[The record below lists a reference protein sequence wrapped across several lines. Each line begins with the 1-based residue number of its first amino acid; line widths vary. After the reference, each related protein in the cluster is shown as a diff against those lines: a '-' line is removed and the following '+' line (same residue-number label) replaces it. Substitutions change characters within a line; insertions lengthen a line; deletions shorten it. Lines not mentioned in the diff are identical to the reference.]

1 MANPAKLEVLKR
13 TKAKKD
19 FKSFVLLKWER
30 YEKKPFMDNWH
41 YDYLCKIL
49 EHTLPNNNLASGIHL
64 RDCKDFKRTAD
75 QTIAES
81 HISLKGGQGGLNLQ
95 EWIIAPQ
102 ECEVAPL
109 IPPLTPQTPDNA
121 LQGLRFTRF
130 DVTQN
135 HSMILQ
141 SENPHYTQDSVIL
154 SGSEKSSRDTSP
166 MAQYDKKA
174 ESAQETQDTQTNAQ
188 DSKIFDEK
196 GAFWSEQATQETT
209 QSGSIFERKSPFSSE
224 QARSLLSVSAAAC
237 ERRIGDLSQKD
248 NADSTKTQELITRL
262 MLNMPPSYGKTEII
276 ARCFIAWA
284 LGNYPQRKFIYIS
297 YSDELCRKISNQVRD
312 LIKSPFFASIF
323 GRNPL
328 FLQDNANEFVLKEGG
343 GLFVTT
349 LKSAITGFH
358 AHQILI
364 DDPIKVS
371 AMNSKAE
378 RNLVNQNFKES
389 VLSRLQ
395 DNKSNITIL
404 MQRLGDEDLCGFL
417 LDKKNFESD
426 IINEW
431 KQISLKAINK
441 QKETYTIG
449 DYSYIREP
457 NTPLFPQRHSL
468 KELEFL
474 RLQMG
479 EDEFSTQY
487 LQEPM
492 VSEAGF
498 FELAYF
504 KEIPSY
510 ECQNQNLYIFVD
522 SALSLN
528 ANADNRAIVLIG
540 VENYENTLRYV
551 VRDCVF
557 GIWEESQTIQEL
569 ISLMLDNPK
578 AKVYIESDGGGL
590 TLERLLLSELVRVN
604 NQRKINAQSQITNTI
619 KCYTPSR
626 KISKVEKIKAL
637 KPFYNTGFLVFLHN
651 ARGLGQIKKELLGFN
666 PAKPFRK
673 DDCIDCIASC
683 VAHSEVIAPS
693 FGAKAKESKSP
704 IERLRQ
710 KARSQ
715 RVAWNF

>member
-13 TKAKKD
+13 IKAKKD

-49 EHTLPNNNLASGIHL
+49 ESTLPNNNS
-64 RDCKDFKRTAD
+64 
-75 QTIAES
+75 
-81 HISLKGGQGGLNLQ
+81 SLSQGGTRGLKF
-95 EWIIAPQ
+95 ARVDYCSARMRSRSPY
-102 ECEVAPL
+102 
-109 IPPLTPQTPDNA
+109 PPLTPQTPYNA

-141 SENPHYTQDSVIL
+141 NSTITKDTAQKGEN
-154 SGSEKSSRDTSP
+154 
-166 MAQYDKKA
+166 
-174 ESAQETQDTQTNAQ
+174 TQTK

-196 GAFWSEQATQETT
+196 GAF
-209 QSGSIFERKSPFSSE
+209 SSE
-224 QARSLLSVSAAAC
+224 PTRSLLNICSGKATNPHLQNDAVG
-237 ERRIGDLSQKD
+237 ERRIAPLSQNEVSLEK
-248 NADSTKTQELITRL
+248 AESLPKQQLITRL

-604 NQRKINAQSQITNTI
+604 NQRKINAQAQITNTI

-626 KISKVEKIKAL
+626 KISKIEKIKAL

>member
-1 MANPAKLEVLKR
+1 MASPAKQEIFKR
-13 TKAKKD
+13 IRAKKD

-49 EHTLPNNNLASGIHL
+49 EHTLPNNLTSGNHL
-64 RDCKDFKRTAD
+64 RDSKDFKGAADSVSSSTPKFTKSPTSNTALV
-75 QTIAES
+75 QSTSPNLQNLNHTQNPNPTQKGKMAES
-81 HISLKGGQGGLNLQ
+81 RLSRGAEHWEQGGSSATANAEL
-95 EWIIAPQ
+95 ERDKRGS
-102 ECEVAPL
+102 PL
-109 IPPLTPQTPDNA
+109 DC
-121 LQGLRFTRF
+121 
-130 DVTQN
+130 
-135 HSMILQ
+135 
-141 SENPHYTQDSVIL
+141 
-154 SGSEKSSRDTSP
+154 
-166 MAQYDKKA
+166 
-174 ESAQETQDTQTNAQ
+174 
-188 DSKIFDEK
+188 
-196 GAFWSEQATQETT
+196 
-209 QSGSIFERKSPFSSE
+209 RKSGDFFGVKGSGEGINPFLRKEKENTSNDSSH
-224 QARSLLSVSAAAC
+224 SC
-237 ERRIGDLSQKD
+237 EALVHTCQKD
-248 NADSTKTQELITRL
+248 NAKPKQQDTLITRL

-312 LIKSPFFASIF
+312 LIKSPFFASVF
-323 GRNPL
+323 GKNPL

-417 LDKKNFESD
+417 LDKKNFESH
-426 IINEW
+426 IIDEW

-441 QKETYTIG
+441 ERETYTIG
-449 DYSYIREP
+449 DYNHIREP
-457 NTPLFPQRHSL
+457 NTPLFPQRHNNKDLELL
-468 KELEFL
+468 K
-474 RLQMG
+474 LQMG

-557 GIWEESQTIQEL
+557 GIWEESQTIQEI

-604 NQRKINAQSQITNTI
+604 NQRKINRQSQITNSI

-626 KISKVEKIKAL
+626 KVSKIEKIKAL

-651 ARGLGQIKKELLGFN
+651 ARGLAQIKKELLGFN

-693 FGAKAKESKSP
+693 FGAKAKESQSP

>member
-75 QTIAES
+75 FMSSSAS
-81 HISLKGGQGGLNLQ
+81 KL
-95 EWIIAPQ
+95 A
-102 ECEVAPL
+102 
-109 IPPLTPQTPDNA
+109 
-121 LQGLRFTRF
+121 
-130 DVTQN
+130 QN
-135 HSMILQ
+135 SQ
-141 SENPHYTQDSVIL
+141 SNTANPNYSENLETQTTQQTQ
-154 SGSEKSSRDTSP
+154 GSE
-166 MAQYDKKA
+166 
-174 ESAQETQDTQTNAQ
+174 QTDIK
-188 DSKIFDEK
+188 DSKIFK
-196 GAFWSEQATQETT
+196 NSQTT
-209 QSGSIFERKSPFSSE
+209 QTTQKGEVFASDFKGCEALSAETSHKGCRTNEKQISLKST
-224 QARSLLSVSAAAC
+224 A
-237 ERRIGDLSQKD
+237 
-248 NADSTKTQELITRL
+248 KTSPNLITRL

-604 NQRKINAQSQITNTI
+604 NQRKINAQAQITNTI

>member
-1 MANPAKLEVLKR
+1 MASPAKQEIFKR
-13 TKAKKD
+13 IRAKKD

-49 EHTLPNNNLASGIHL
+49 ESTLPKNNLALGIHSSDL
-64 RDCKDFKRTAD
+64 AKFETTAD
-75 QTIAES
+75 FMS
-81 HISLKGGQGGLNLQ
+81 SS
-95 EWIIAPQ
+95 APNF
-102 ECEVAPL
+102 AKSPTSNTAN
-109 IPPLTPQTPDNA
+109 PNY
-121 LQGLRFTRF
+121 
-130 DVTQN
+130 
-135 HSMILQ
+135 
-141 SENPHYTQDSVIL
+141 SENPQR
-154 SGSEKSSRDTSP
+154 E
-166 MAQYDKKA
+166 
-174 ESAQETQDTQTNAQ
+174 NANQ
-188 DSKIFDEK
+188 N
-196 GAFWSEQATQETT
+196 T
-209 QSGSIFERKSPFSSE
+209 QSGSICEEK
-224 QARSLLSVSAAAC
+224 SLLSNEKARSYLSGSAEAREANS
-237 ERRIGDLSQKD
+237 LK
-248 NADSTKTQELITRL
+248 STAKTSPELITRL

-312 LIKSPFFASIF
+312 LIKSPFFASVF
-323 GRNPL
+323 GKNPL

-417 LDKKNFESD
+417 LDKKNFESH
-426 IINEW
+426 IIDEW

-441 QKETYTIG
+441 ERETYTIG
-449 DYSYIREP
+449 DYNHIREP
-457 NTPLFPQRHSL
+457 NTPLFPQRHNNKDLELL
-468 KELEFL
+468 K
-474 RLQMG
+474 LQMG

-626 KISKVEKIKAL
+626 KVSKIEKIKAL

-651 ARGLGQIKKELLGFN
+651 ARGLAQIKKELLGFN

-715 RVAWNF
+715 RVVWNF

>member
-1 MANPAKLEVLKR
+1 MSLWRKSYSMANPAKLEVLKR

-49 EHTLPNNNLASGIHL
+49 ESTLSGRCDTTNEVLDDNLHF
-64 RDCKDFKRTAD
+64 RK
-75 QTIAES
+75 
-81 HISLKGGQGGLNLQ
+81 KGF
-95 EWIIAPQ
+95 IPS
-102 ECEVAPL
+102 PL
-109 IPPLTPQTPDNA
+109 PLTPKKSPLFRQSRGEPRLSTSSIKSAGDTTAPFKPDFMHHEVGEKGNNANLRLRHDLKRVEIQSHEVPPLEALSGWGIYKGEGATSQFKPLPLIKKEKETNITYFNQRDNA
-121 LQGLRFTRF
+121 N
-130 DVTQN
+130 TQ
-135 HSMILQ
+135 S
-141 SENPHYTQDSVIL
+141 
-154 SGSEKSSRDTSP
+154 
-166 MAQYDKKA
+166 
-174 ESAQETQDTQTNAQ
+174 QDT
-188 DSKIFDEK
+188 
-196 GAFWSEQATQETT
+196 
-209 QSGSIFERKSPFSSE
+209 
-224 QARSLLSVSAAAC
+224 
-237 ERRIGDLSQKD
+237 
-248 NADSTKTQELITRL
+248 LITRL

-604 NQRKINAQSQITNTI
+604 NQRKINAQAQITNTI

>member
-64 RDCKDFKRTAD
+64 RDCKDFKETAD
-75 QTIAES
+75 FMS
-81 HISLKGGQGGLNLQ
+81 SSPLKSL
-95 EWIIAPQ
+95 
-102 ECEVAPL
+102 
-109 IPPLTPQTPDNA
+109 
-121 LQGLRFTRF
+121 
-130 DVTQN
+130 QN
-135 HSMILQ
+135 SQ
-141 SENPHYTQDSVIL
+141 SNTANPNYSENL
-154 SGSEKSSRDTSP
+154 
-166 MAQYDKKA
+166 
-174 ESAQETQDTQTNAQ
+174 ETQTTQQTQ
-188 DSKIFDEK
+188 MGEQTDIKDSKIFK
-196 GAFWSEQATQETT
+196 NSQTTQETT
-209 QSGSIFERKSPFSSE
+209 QSGSIFEIKSPFSSE
-224 QARSLLSVSAAAC
+224 QARSYLSGSAAAC
-237 ERRIGDLSQKD
+237 ERRIGDFSQKD
-248 NADSTKTQELITRL
+248 NADSTKTQEFITRL

-417 LDKKNFESD
+417 LDKKNFESH
-426 IINEW
+426 IIDEW

-441 QKETYTIG
+441 ERETYTIG
-449 DYSYIREP
+449 DYNHIREP
-457 NTPLFPQRHSL
+457 NTPLFPQRHNNKDLELL
-468 KELEFL
+468 K
-474 RLQMG
+474 LQMG

-604 NQRKINAQSQITNTI
+604 NQRKTNAQSQITNSI

-626 KISKVEKIKAL
+626 KISKIEKIKAL

>member
-1 MANPAKLEVLKR
+1 MASPAKQEIFKR
-13 TKAKKD
+13 IRAKKD

-49 EHTLPNNNLASGIHL
+49 EHTLNGSCDSASEVLDDNFSFHNANLRL
-64 RDCKDFKRTAD
+64 RHDLKRVKIKSRET
-75 QTIAES
+75 QTYES
-81 HISLKGGQGGLNLQ
+81 VVGVGDIQGGGSDFAIQ
-95 EWIIAPQ
+95 AP
-102 ECEVAPL
+102 
-109 IPPLTPQTPDNA
+109 PPCKKENTSNDFNRVQTK
-121 LQGLRFTRF
+121 
-130 DVTQN
+130 
-135 HSMILQ
+135 S
-141 SENPHYTQDSVIL
+141 NPSH
-154 SGSEKSSRDTSP
+154 
-166 MAQYDKKA
+166 A
-174 ESAQETQDTQTNAQ
+174 
-188 DSKIFDEK
+188 
-196 GAFWSEQATQETT
+196 
-209 QSGSIFERKSPFSSE
+209 
-224 QARSLLSVSAAAC
+224 
-237 ERRIGDLSQKD
+237 KD
-248 NADSTKTQELITRL
+248 NANTQSPSTLITRL

-284 LGNYPQRKFIYIS
+284 LGNYPTRKFIYIS

-323 GRNPL
+323 GKNPL

-417 LDKKNFESD
+417 LDKKNFESH
-426 IINEW
+426 IIDEW

-441 QKETYTIG
+441 ERETYTIG
-449 DYSYIREP
+449 DYNHIREP
-457 NTPLFPQRHSL
+457 NTPLFPQRHNNKDLELL
-468 KELEFL
+468 K
-474 RLQMG
+474 LQMG

-492 VSEAGF
+492 VSEAGY
-498 FELAYF
+498 FEPVYF

-528 ANADNRAIVLIG
+528 TNADNRAIVLIG

-590 TLERLLLSELVRVN
+590 TLERLLLTELVKVN
-604 NQRKINAQSQITNTI
+604 NQRKINRQPQITNSI

-651 ARGLGQIKKELLGFN
+651 ARGLAQIKKELLGFN

-683 VAHSEVIAPS
+683 IAHSEVIAPS
-693 FGAKAKESKSP
+693 FGASPKELKSP
-704 IERLRQ
+704 IEKLRQ

>member
-1 MANPAKLEVLKR
+1 MASPAKQEIFKR
-13 TKAKKD
+13 IRAKKD

-49 EHTLPNNNLASGIHL
+49 ESTLPQSNDS
-64 RDCKDFKRTAD
+64 
-75 QTIAES
+75 
-81 HISLKGGQGGLNLQ
+81 SLSQGGISGLELRSRS
-95 EWIIAPQ
+95 PY
-102 ECEVAPL
+102 
-109 IPPLTPQTPDNA
+109 PPLTPQTPYNA

-130 DVTQN
+130 DLTQN
-135 HSMILQ
+135 HSMILLKAPLAHKGN
-141 SENPHYTQDSVIL
+141 NPHI
-154 SGSEKSSRDTSP
+154 K
-166 MAQYDKKA
+166 
-174 ESAQETQDTQTNAQ
+174 

-196 GAFWSEQATQETT
+196 GAF
-209 QSGSIFERKSPFSSE
+209 SSE
-224 QARSLLSVSAAAC
+224 PTRSLLNICSGKATNPHLQNDAVG
-237 ERRIGDLSQKD
+237 ERRIAPLSQK
-248 NADSTKTQELITRL
+248 AESLPKQELITRL

-284 LGNYPQRKFIYIS
+284 LGNYPTRKFIYIS

-312 LIKSPFFASIF
+312 LIKSPFFASVF
-323 GRNPL
+323 GKNPL

-417 LDKKNFESD
+417 LDKKNFESH
-426 IINEW
+426 IIDEW

-441 QKETYTIG
+441 ERETYTIG
-449 DYSYIREP
+449 DYNHIREP
-457 NTPLFPQRHSL
+457 NTPLFPQRHNNKDLELL
-468 KELEFL
+468 K
-474 RLQMG
+474 LQMG

-492 VSEAGF
+492 VSEAGY
-498 FELAYF
+498 FEPIYF

-551 VRDCVF
+551 VRDCVY
-557 GIWEESQTIQEL
+557 GIWEESQTIQEI

-590 TLERLLLSELVRVN
+590 TLERLLLTELVKVN
-604 NQRKINAQSQITNTI
+604 NQRKINAQPQITNSI

-651 ARGLGQIKKELLGFN
+651 ARGLAQIKKELLGFN

-683 VAHSEVIAPS
+683 IAHSEVIAPS
-693 FGAKAKESKSP
+693 FGASPKELKSP

>member
-13 TKAKKD
+13 IKAKKD

-30 YEKKPFMDNWH
+30 YEKKSFMDNWH

-49 EHTLPNNNLASGIHL
+49 ESTLPKNNLALGNHL
-64 RDCKDFKRTAD
+64 RDCKDFKETAD
-75 QTIAES
+75 LMSSSPLKSLQNSQSTTANLNHTQNPNPTHKHEMAES
-81 HISLKGGQGGLNLQ
+81 RLSRGAEHWEQGGSSATANAEL
-95 EWIIAPQ
+95 ERDKRGS
-102 ECEVAPL
+102 PL
-109 IPPLTPQTPDNA
+109 DC
-121 LQGLRFTRF
+121 
-130 DVTQN
+130 
-135 HSMILQ
+135 
-141 SENPHYTQDSVIL
+141 
-154 SGSEKSSRDTSP
+154 
-166 MAQYDKKA
+166 
-174 ESAQETQDTQTNAQ
+174 
-188 DSKIFDEK
+188 
-196 GAFWSEQATQETT
+196 
-209 QSGSIFERKSPFSSE
+209 RKSGDFFGAKGSGEGINPFLRKEKENTSNDSSH
-224 QARSLLSVSAAAC
+224 SC
-237 ERRIGDLSQKD
+237 EALVHTCQKD
-248 NADSTKTQELITRL
+248 NAKPKQQDTLITRL

-312 LIKSPFFASIF
+312 LIKSPFFASVF
-323 GRNPL
+323 GKNPL

-417 LDKKNFESD
+417 LDKKNFESH
-426 IINEW
+426 IIDEW

-441 QKETYTIG
+441 ERETYTIG
-449 DYSYIREP
+449 DYNHIREP
-457 NTPLFPQRHSL
+457 NTPLFPQRHNNKDLELL
-468 KELEFL
+468 K
-474 RLQMG
+474 LQMG

-557 GIWEESQTIQEL
+557 GIWEESQTIQEI

-604 NQRKINAQSQITNTI
+604 NQRKINAQSQITNSI

-626 KISKVEKIKAL
+626 KVSKVEKIKAL

-651 ARGLGQIKKELLGFN
+651 ARGLAQIKKELLGFN

-693 FGAKAKESKSP
+693 FGASPKESKSP

>member
-1 MANPAKLEVLKR
+1 MASPAKQEIFKR
-13 TKAKKD
+13 IRAKKD

-49 EHTLPNNNLASGIHL
+49 EHTLPSDDLALGNHL
-64 RDCKDFKRTAD
+64 RDCKDFKETAD
-75 QTIAES
+75 LMSSSPLKSLQNSQSTTANLNHSLSLHSEPTRTTQQT
-81 HISLKGGQGGLNLQ
+81 QGG
-95 EWIIAPQ
+95 EVFASDFKG
-102 ECEVAPL
+102 CE
-109 IPPLTPQTPDNA
+109 A
-121 LQGLRFTRF
+121 LSAR
-130 DVTQN
+130 
-135 HSMILQ
+135 S
-141 SENPHYTQDSVIL
+141 YL
-154 SGSEKSSRDTSP
+154 SGSAEAREANSLKSTAKTSP
-166 MAQYDKKA
+166 
-174 ESAQETQDTQTNAQ
+174 
-188 DSKIFDEK
+188 
-196 GAFWSEQATQETT
+196 
-209 QSGSIFERKSPFSSE
+209 
-224 QARSLLSVSAAAC
+224 
-237 ERRIGDLSQKD
+237 
-248 NADSTKTQELITRL
+248 ELITRL

-284 LGNYPQRKFIYIS
+284 LGNYPTRKFIYIS

-312 LIKSPFFASIF
+312 LIKSPFFASVF
-323 GRNPL
+323 GKNPL

-417 LDKKNFESD
+417 LDKKNFESH
-426 IINEW
+426 IIDEW

-441 QKETYTIG
+441 ERETYTIG
-449 DYSYIREP
+449 DYNHIREP
-457 NTPLFPQRHSL
+457 NTPLFPQRHNNKDLELL
-468 KELEFL
+468 K
-474 RLQMG
+474 LQMG

-492 VSEAGF
+492 VSEAGY
-498 FELAYF
+498 FEPIYF

-551 VRDCVF
+551 VRDCVY
-557 GIWEESQTIQEL
+557 GIWEESQTIQEI

-590 TLERLLLSELVRVN
+590 TLERLLLTELVKVN
-604 NQRKINAQSQITNTI
+604 NQRKINAQPQITNSI

-651 ARGLGQIKKELLGFN
+651 ARGLAQIKKELLGFN

-683 VAHSEVIAPS
+683 IAHSEVIAPS
-693 FGAKAKESKSP
+693 FGASPKELKSP

>member
-1 MANPAKLEVLKR
+1 MTNPAKLEVLKR
-13 TKAKKD
+13 IRAKKD
-19 FKSFVLLKWER
+19 LKSFVLLKWER
-30 YEKKPFMDNWH
+30 YEKKPFLDNWH

-49 EHTLPNNNLASGIHL
+49 ERTLSGRCDSASEVLDDNFSFRNANLRL
-64 RDCKDFKRTAD
+64 RHDLKCDKIKSRET
-75 QTIAES
+75 QTYKSVVGVGDI
-81 HISLKGGQGGLNLQ
+81 QGGGSDFVIQ
-95 EWIIAPQ
+95 AP
-102 ECEVAPL
+102 
-109 IPPLTPQTPDNA
+109 PPCKKEKENTIGDFSQNA
-121 LQGLRFTRF
+121 N
-130 DVTQN
+130 TQN
-135 HSMILQ
+135 
-141 SENPHYTQDSVIL
+141 
-154 SGSEKSSRDTSP
+154 
-166 MAQYDKKA
+166 
-174 ESAQETQDTQTNAQ
+174 QDT
-188 DSKIFDEK
+188 
-196 GAFWSEQATQETT
+196 
-209 QSGSIFERKSPFSSE
+209 
-224 QARSLLSVSAAAC
+224 
-237 ERRIGDLSQKD
+237 
-248 NADSTKTQELITRL
+248 LITRL
-262 MLNMPPSYGKTEII
+262 ILNMPPSYGKTEII

-323 GRNPL
+323 GKNPL
-328 FLQDNANEFVLKEGG
+328 FLQDNANEFVLKDGG

-371 AMNSKAE
+371 AMNSRSE

-395 DNKSNITIL
+395 DNQSNITIL
-404 MQRLGDEDLCGFL
+404 MQRLGEEDLCGFL
-417 LDKKNFESD
+417 LDKKNFEPH

-431 KQISLKAINK
+431 RCISLKAINK
-441 QKETYTIG
+441 EKEIYTIG

-457 NTPLFPQRHSL
+457 NTPLFPQRHNN
-468 KELEFL
+468 KDLEFL
-474 RLQMG
+474 KLQMG

-498 FELAYF
+498 FELIYF

-528 ANADNRAIVLIG
+528 AKADNRAIVLIG
-540 VENYENTLRYV
+540 VENYQNTLRYV
-551 VRDCVF
+551 VRDCVY
-557 GIWEESQTIQEL
+557 GIWEESKTIQEL
-569 ISLMLDNPK
+569 LSLMLDNPK

-604 NQRKINAQSQITNTI
+604 NQRKINAQPQITNTI

-637 KPFYNTGFLVFLHN
+637 KPFYNTGFLVFLQN

-666 PAKPFRK
+666 PQKPFRK

-683 VAHSEVIAPS
+683 IAHSEVIAPS
-693 FGAKAKESKSP
+693 FTAKVERLKSP

>member
-1 MANPAKLEVLKR
+1 MSLWRKSYSMANPAKLEVLKR

-49 EHTLPNNNLASGIHL
+49 ESTLPNNNLASGIHL
-64 RDCKDFKRTAD
+64 RDCKDFKETAD
-75 QTIAES
+75 FMS
-81 HISLKGGQGGLNLQ
+81 SSPLKSL
-95 EWIIAPQ
+95 
-102 ECEVAPL
+102 
-109 IPPLTPQTPDNA
+109 
-121 LQGLRFTRF
+121 
-130 DVTQN
+130 QN
-135 HSMILQ
+135 SQ
-141 SENPHYTQDSVIL
+141 SNTANPNYSENLETQTTQQTQ
-154 SGSEKSSRDTSP
+154 GSE
-166 MAQYDKKA
+166 
-174 ESAQETQDTQTNAQ
+174 QTDIK
-188 DSKIFDEK
+188 DSKIFK
-196 GAFWSEQATQETT
+196 NSQTT
-209 QSGSIFERKSPFSSE
+209 QTTQKGEVFASDFKGCEALSAETSHKGCRTNEKQISLKST
-224 QARSLLSVSAAAC
+224 A
-237 ERRIGDLSQKD
+237 
-248 NADSTKTQELITRL
+248 KTSPNLITRL

-604 NQRKINAQSQITNTI
+604 NQRKINAQAQITNTI

>member
-1 MANPAKLEVLKR
+1 MSFWSKSYSMASPAKQEIFKR
-13 TKAKKD
+13 IRAKKD

-49 EHTLPNNNLASGIHL
+49 EHTLSGRCDSASEVLDDNSFFRKKGFIPSPLPLAP
-64 RDCKDFKRTAD
+64 KK
-75 QTIAES
+75 
-81 HISLKGGQGGLNLQ
+81 
-95 EWIIAPQ
+95 
-102 ECEVAPL
+102 
-109 IPPLTPQTPDNA
+109 PPLF
-121 LQGLRFTRF
+121 R
-130 DVTQN
+130 
-135 HSMILQ
+135 Q
-141 SENPHYTQDSVIL
+141 SRGEPRL
-154 SGSEKSSRDTSP
+154 STSSIKSAGDTTAPFESDFMHHEVGEKG
-166 MAQYDKKA
+166 
-174 ESAQETQDTQTNAQ
+174 DTQTK
-188 DSKIFDEK
+188 DSKIFKNSQIPEQTTN
-196 GAFWSEQATQETT
+196 SE
-209 QSGSIFERKSPFSSE
+209 SIFEIKSPFSSE

-237 ERRIGDLSQKD
+237 EHRIGDFSQKD
-248 NADSTKTQELITRL
+248 NAKPKQQDTLITRL

-371 AMNSKAE
+371 AMNSRAE
-378 RNLVNQNFKES
+378 RSLVNQNFKES
-389 VLSRLQ
+389 ILSRLQ

-417 LDKKNFESD
+417 LDKKNFESH

-441 QKETYTIG
+441 ERETYTIG
-449 DYSYIREP
+449 DYNHIREP
-457 NTPLFPQRHSL
+457 NTPLFPQRHNNKDLELL
-468 KELEFL
+468 K
-474 RLQMG
+474 LQMG

-492 VSEAGF
+492 VSEAGY
-498 FELAYF
+498 FEPVYF

-528 ANADNRAIVLIG
+528 ANADNRAIVLMG

-551 VRDCVF
+551 VRDCVY

-590 TLERLLLSELVRVN
+590 TLERLLLSELVKVN
-604 NQRKINAQSQITNTI
+604 NQRKLNRQSQITNSI

-637 KPFYNTGFLVFLHN
+637 KIFYNTGFLVFLHN
-651 ARGLGQIKKELLGFN
+651 ARGLNQIKKELLGFN

-693 FGAKAKESKSP
+693 FAYKANELKSP
-704 IERLRQ
+704 IEKLRQ

>member
-1 MANPAKLEVLKR
+1 MSFWSKSYSMASPAKQEIFKR
-13 TKAKKD
+13 IRAKKD

-49 EHTLPNNNLASGIHL
+49 EHTLPSDDLALGNHSLSLHSEPTRTTQQTQGGEVFAS
-64 RDCKDFKRTAD
+64 DFK
-75 QTIAES
+75 
-81 HISLKGGQGGLNLQ
+81 G
-95 EWIIAPQ
+95 
-102 ECEVAPL
+102 CE
-109 IPPLTPQTPDNA
+109 A
-121 LQGLRFTRF
+121 LSAR
-130 DVTQN
+130 
-135 HSMILQ
+135 S
-141 SENPHYTQDSVIL
+141 YL
-154 SGSEKSSRDTSP
+154 SGSAEAREANSLKSTAKTSP
-166 MAQYDKKA
+166 
-174 ESAQETQDTQTNAQ
+174 
-188 DSKIFDEK
+188 
-196 GAFWSEQATQETT
+196 
-209 QSGSIFERKSPFSSE
+209 
-224 QARSLLSVSAAAC
+224 
-237 ERRIGDLSQKD
+237 
-248 NADSTKTQELITRL
+248 ELITRL

-297 YSDELCRKISNQVRD
+297 YSDDLCRKISNQVRD
-312 LIKSPFFASIF
+312 LIKSPFFASVF
-323 GRNPL
+323 GKNPL

-417 LDKKNFESD
+417 LDKKNFESH

-441 QKETYTIG
+441 ERETYTIG
-449 DYSYIREP
+449 DYNHIREP
-457 NTPLFPQRHSL
+457 NTPLFPQRHNNKDLELL
-468 KELEFL
+468 K
-474 RLQMG
+474 LQMG

-590 TLERLLLSELVRVN
+590 TLERLLLTELVKVN
-604 NQRKINAQSQITNTI
+604 NQRKINAQPQITNSI

-626 KISKVEKIKAL
+626 KISKIEKIKAL

-651 ARGLGQIKKELLGFN
+651 ARGLAQIKKELLGFN

-693 FGAKAKESKSP
+693 FGASPKELKSP

>member
-1 MANPAKLEVLKR
+1 MASPAKLEVLKR
-13 TKAKKD
+13 IKAKKD

-49 EHTLPNNNLASGIHL
+49 ESTLPKNNLALGNHL
-64 RDCKDFKRTAD
+64 RDCANFETTADFMSSSASKLAQNSQSNAANLNHSLSLHSEPTRTTQQTQGGEVFASDFK
-75 QTIAES
+75 
-81 HISLKGGQGGLNLQ
+81 G
-95 EWIIAPQ
+95 
-102 ECEVAPL
+102 CE
-109 IPPLTPQTPDNA
+109 A
-121 LQGLRFTRF
+121 LSAR
-130 DVTQN
+130 
-135 HSMILQ
+135 S
-141 SENPHYTQDSVIL
+141 YL
-154 SGSEKSSRDTSP
+154 SGSAEAREANSLKSTAKTSP
-166 MAQYDKKA
+166 
-174 ESAQETQDTQTNAQ
+174 
-188 DSKIFDEK
+188 
-196 GAFWSEQATQETT
+196 
-209 QSGSIFERKSPFSSE
+209 
-224 QARSLLSVSAAAC
+224 
-237 ERRIGDLSQKD
+237 
-248 NADSTKTQELITRL
+248 ELITRL

-312 LIKSPFFASIF
+312 LIKSPFFASVF
-323 GRNPL
+323 GKNPL

-417 LDKKNFESD
+417 LDKKNFESH
-426 IINEW
+426 IIDEW

-441 QKETYTIG
+441 ERETYTIG
-449 DYSYIREP
+449 DYNHIREP
-457 NTPLFPQRHSL
+457 NTPLFPQRHNNKDLELL
-468 KELEFL
+468 K
-474 RLQMG
+474 LQMG

-557 GIWEESQTIQEL
+557 GIWEESQTIQEI

-604 NQRKINAQSQITNTI
+604 NQRKINAQSQITNSI

-626 KISKVEKIKAL
+626 KVSKVEKIKAL

-651 ARGLGQIKKELLGFN
+651 ARGLAQIKKELLGFN

-693 FGAKAKESKSP
+693 FGASPKESKSP

>member
-75 QTIAES
+75 FMS
-81 HISLKGGQGGLNLQ
+81 SSPLKSL
-95 EWIIAPQ
+95 
-102 ECEVAPL
+102 
-109 IPPLTPQTPDNA
+109 
-121 LQGLRFTRF
+121 
-130 DVTQN
+130 QN
-135 HSMILQ
+135 SQ
-141 SENPHYTQDSVIL
+141 SNTANPNYSENLETQTTQQTQ
-154 SGSEKSSRDTSP
+154 GSE
-166 MAQYDKKA
+166 
-174 ESAQETQDTQTNAQ
+174 QTDIK

-209 QSGSIFERKSPFSSE
+209 QSGSIFEIKSPFSSE

-237 ERRIGDLSQKD
+237 ERRIGDLSHSCEALVHTCKKD

-604 NQRKINAQSQITNTI
+604 NQRKINAQAQITNTI

>member
-1 MANPAKLEVLKR
+1 MASPAKQEIFKR
-13 TKAKKD
+13 IRAKKD

-49 EHTLPNNNLASGIHL
+49 ESTLPKNNLALGNHL
-64 RDCKDFKRTAD
+64 RDCKDFKETAD
-75 QTIAES
+75 LMSSSPLKSLQNSQSNTANPNYSKES
-81 HISLKGGQGGLNLQ
+81 
-95 EWIIAPQ
+95 
-102 ECEVAPL
+102 
-109 IPPLTPQTPDNA
+109 
-121 LQGLRFTRF
+121 
-130 DVTQN
+130 
-135 HSMILQ
+135 
-141 SENPHYTQDSVIL
+141 TQDSK
-154 SGSEKSSRDTSP
+154 SENL
-166 MAQYDKKA
+166 
-174 ESAQETQDTQTNAQ
+174 ETQTTQQTQ
-188 DSKIFDEK
+188 GGEQTDIKDSKIFDEK
-196 GAFWSEQATQETT
+196 GAF
-209 QSGSIFERKSPFSSE
+209 SSE
-224 QARSLLSVSAAAC
+224 PTRSLLSVSAAVG
-237 ERRIGDLSQKD
+237 ERRIAPLSQK
-248 NADSTKTQELITRL
+248 AESLPKQELITRL

-312 LIKSPFFASIF
+312 LIKSPFFASVF
-323 GRNPL
+323 GKNPL

-417 LDKKNFESD
+417 LDKKNFESH
-426 IINEW
+426 IIDEW

-441 QKETYTIG
+441 ERETYTIG
-449 DYSYIREP
+449 DYNHIREP
-457 NTPLFPQRHSL
+457 NTPLFPQRHNNKDLELL
-468 KELEFL
+468 K
-474 RLQMG
+474 LQMG

-604 NQRKINAQSQITNTI
+604 NQRKINAQSQITNSI

-626 KISKVEKIKAL
+626 KVSKVEKIKAL

-651 ARGLGQIKKELLGFN
+651 ARGLAQIKKELLGFN

-693 FGAKAKESKSP
+693 FGASPKESKSP

>member
-1 MANPAKLEVLKR
+1 MASPAKLEVLKR
-13 TKAKKD
+13 IKAKKD

-49 EHTLPNNNLASGIHL
+49 EHTLNGRCDSASEVLDDSSFFRKKGFIPSPLPLAPKKSPLFRQSRGEPRLSTSSIKSAG
-64 RDCKDFKRTAD
+64 DTTAPFESDFMHH
-75 QTIAES
+75 EVGE
-81 HISLKGGQGGLNLQ
+81 KG
-95 EWIIAPQ
+95 
-102 ECEVAPL
+102 
-109 IPPLTPQTPDNA
+109 
-121 LQGLRFTRF
+121 
-130 DVTQN
+130 
-135 HSMILQ
+135 
-141 SENPHYTQDSVIL
+141 
-154 SGSEKSSRDTSP
+154 
-166 MAQYDKKA
+166 
-174 ESAQETQDTQTNAQ
+174 DTQTTQTNLQ
-188 DSKIFDEK
+188 DSKIFLKKLRFDEK
-196 GAFWSEQATQETT
+196 GAFLRKTGLTSSAPSEPTRTT
-209 QSGSIFERKSPFSSE
+209 QQTQGGEVFASDFKGCEALSARSYLSGSAEAREANSLKST
-224 QARSLLSVSAAAC
+224 A
-237 ERRIGDLSQKD
+237 
-248 NADSTKTQELITRL
+248 KTSPELITRL

-312 LIKSPFFASIF
+312 LIKSPFFASVF
-323 GRNPL
+323 GKNPL

-417 LDKKNFESD
+417 LDKKNFESH
-426 IINEW
+426 IIDEW

-441 QKETYTIG
+441 ERETYTIG
-449 DYSYIREP
+449 DYNHIREP
-457 NTPLFPQRHSL
+457 NTPLFPQRHNNKDLELL
-468 KELEFL
+468 K
-474 RLQMG
+474 LQMG

-557 GIWEESQTIQEL
+557 GIWEETQTIQEI

-626 KISKVEKIKAL
+626 KISKIEKIKAL

-651 ARGLGQIKKELLGFN
+651 ARGLAQIKKELLGFN

-693 FGAKAKESKSP
+693 FGAKAKESQSP

>member
-13 TKAKKD
+13 IKAKKD

-49 EHTLPNNNLASGIHL
+49 EHTLPNNNLALGNHL
-64 RDCKDFKRTAD
+64 RDCKDFKETAD
-75 QTIAES
+75 LMSSSASKLAQNSQSNAALVQSTSPYFQNLNHTQNPNPTHKHEMAES
-81 HISLKGGQGGLNLQ
+81 RLSRGAEHWEQGGSSATANAEL
-95 EWIIAPQ
+95 ERDKRGS
-102 ECEVAPL
+102 PL
-109 IPPLTPQTPDNA
+109 DC
-121 LQGLRFTRF
+121 
-130 DVTQN
+130 
-135 HSMILQ
+135 
-141 SENPHYTQDSVIL
+141 
-154 SGSEKSSRDTSP
+154 
-166 MAQYDKKA
+166 
-174 ESAQETQDTQTNAQ
+174 
-188 DSKIFDEK
+188 
-196 GAFWSEQATQETT
+196 
-209 QSGSIFERKSPFSSE
+209 RKSGGFFGAKGSGEGINPFLRKEKENTSNDSSH
-224 QARSLLSVSAAAC
+224 SC
-237 ERRIGDLSQKD
+237 EALVHTCQKD
-248 NADSTKTQELITRL
+248 NAKPKQQDTLITRL

-312 LIKSPFFASIF
+312 LIKSPFFASVF
-323 GRNPL
+323 GKNPL

-417 LDKKNFESD
+417 LDKKNFESH
-426 IINEW
+426 IIDEW

-441 QKETYTIG
+441 ERETYTIG
-449 DYSYIREP
+449 DYNHIREP
-457 NTPLFPQRHSL
+457 NTPLFPQRHNNKDLELL
-468 KELEFL
+468 K
-474 RLQMG
+474 LQMG

-604 NQRKINAQSQITNTI
+604 NQRKINAQSQITNSI

-626 KISKVEKIKAL
+626 KVSKIEKIKAL

-651 ARGLGQIKKELLGFN
+651 ARGLAQIKKELLGFN

-693 FGAKAKESKSP
+693 FGASPKESKSH

>member
-1 MANPAKLEVLKR
+1 MASPAKQEIFKR
-13 TKAKKD
+13 IRAKKD

-49 EHTLPNNNLASGIHL
+49 EHTLPSDDLALGNHL
-64 RDCKDFKRTAD
+64 RDCKDFKETAD
-75 QTIAES
+75 LMSSSPLKSLQNSQSTTANLNHSLSLHSEPTRTTQQT
-81 HISLKGGQGGLNLQ
+81 QGG
-95 EWIIAPQ
+95 EVFASDFKG
-102 ECEVAPL
+102 CE
-109 IPPLTPQTPDNA
+109 A
-121 LQGLRFTRF
+121 LSAR
-130 DVTQN
+130 
-135 HSMILQ
+135 S
-141 SENPHYTQDSVIL
+141 YL
-154 SGSEKSSRDTSP
+154 SGSAEAREANSLKSTAKTSP
-166 MAQYDKKA
+166 
-174 ESAQETQDTQTNAQ
+174 
-188 DSKIFDEK
+188 
-196 GAFWSEQATQETT
+196 
-209 QSGSIFERKSPFSSE
+209 
-224 QARSLLSVSAAAC
+224 
-237 ERRIGDLSQKD
+237 
-248 NADSTKTQELITRL
+248 ELITRL

-284 LGNYPQRKFIYIS
+284 LGNYPTRKFIYIS

-312 LIKSPFFASIF
+312 LIKSPFFASVF
-323 GRNPL
+323 GKNPL

-417 LDKKNFESD
+417 LDKKNFESH
-426 IINEW
+426 IIDEW

-441 QKETYTIG
+441 ERETYTIG
-449 DYSYIREP
+449 DYNHIREP
-457 NTPLFPQRHSL
+457 NTPLFPQRHNNKDLELL
-468 KELEFL
+468 K
-474 RLQMG
+474 LQMG

-492 VSEAGF
+492 VSEAGY
-498 FELAYF
+498 FEPIYF

-551 VRDCVF
+551 VRDCVY
-557 GIWEESQTIQEL
+557 GIWEESQTIQEI
-569 ISLMLDNPK
+569 ISLMLDN
-578 AKVYIESDGGGL
+578 
-590 TLERLLLSELVRVN
+590 R
-604 NQRKINAQSQITNTI
+604 
-619 KCYTPSR
+619 
-626 KISKVEKIKAL
+626 
-637 KPFYNTGFLVFLHN
+637 
-651 ARGLGQIKKELLGFN
+651 
-666 PAKPFRK
+666 
-673 DDCIDCIASC
+673 
-683 VAHSEVIAPS
+683 
-693 FGAKAKESKSP
+693 
-704 IERLRQ
+704 
-710 KARSQ
+710 
-715 RVAWNF
+715 